1 LWLHLNSFDFG
12 ALNRSIRLPFDSL
25 PSPRRFIPP
34 TALLFPFPFAFLS
47 LSFSLF
53 CSSAMETIRKAVES
67 LTGDAGV
74 GHTYDTGA
82 TTTGTTTAGQR
93 SDVSATGVPSAG
105 LTARRSP
112 DVGATTTT
120 STTTPSSGREETW
133 QQQRERERVGQYGGG
148 RDELAGRS
156 EETAGAG
163 RTRAEGGVTG
173 LQADEEHR
181 RMMQQQAARQSE
193 LEQRTTGKEAGA
205 MGRAGG
211 ERGEE
216 KPVTQRI
223 KEGLGMGGAEA
234 QRTEQGRQLGFERG
248 QGERNKERGE
258 RGGGRTIKGTTG
270 EMKRAERCSAAHSL
284 IRSLTHSPT
293 LMLLTTTCVVHLSVP
308 YASQVSQLERG
319 AKELAQ
325 KRSRDPLF

>member
-1 LWLHLNSFDFG
+1 
-12 ALNRSIRLPFDSL
+12 
-25 PSPRRFIPP
+25 
-34 TALLFPFPFAFLS
+34 
-47 LSFSLF
+47 
-53 CSSAMETIRKAVES
+53 METIRKAVES

-74 GHTYDTGA
+74 GHTYGDTGA
-82 TTTGTTTAGQR
+82 TTTGTTAAGQQR
-93 SDVSATGVPSAG
+93 GEVSATGVPSAG
-105 LTARRSP
+105 LAARPSP
-112 DVGATTTT
+112 DVGATTT

-133 QQQRERERVGQYGGG
+133 QQPRERERVGQHGGG

-193 LEQRTTGKEAGA
+193 LEQRTMGKDAGA
-205 MGRAGG
+205 MGRAG

-248 QGERNKERGE
+248 QGE
-258 RGGGRTIKGTTG
+258 
-270 EMKRAERCSAAHSL
+270 
-284 IRSLTHSPT
+284 
-293 LMLLTTTCVVHLSVP
+293 
-308 YASQVSQLERG
+308 
-319 AKELAQ
+319 
-325 KRSRDPLF
+325 